1 MAGFDQERFKALVLY
16 IAIRRRDDP
25 RFGRTKLAKALFY
38 SDFEHYKAFEAP
50 ITGAT
55 YIRLPNGPFPR
66 QLHEAEQQLAGEG
79 FVFADYLKEEYE
91 EKRLVPLKSFP
102 VKWTKLFS
110 DIQLEIAELWAERV
124 GSASARQISE
134 LSHDHPG
141 WLLAERDGA
150 EIPYQTA
157 TLPLDRPS
165 PYQVERAKEVARE
178 RGWLSA
184 DGKWQW
190 ERESA

>member
-1 MAGFDQERFKALVLY
+1 MAGFDRERFRALVLY
-16 IAIRRRDDP
+16 IAVRRRDDP
-25 RFGRTKLAKALFY
+25 RFGRTKLAKTLFY

-55 YIRLPNGPFPR
+55 YIRLPNGPFPK
-66 QLHEAEQQLAGEG
+66 QLGDSERELADEG
-79 FVFADYLKEEYE
+79 FVFPDYLKEEYE
-91 EKRLVPLKSFP
+91 EKRLVPLKTFP
-102 VKWTKLFS
+102 LEWTKLFNEVQIGIV
-110 DIQLEIAELWAERV
+110 DIWAERV

-150 EIPYQTA
+150 EIPYRTA

-165 PYQVERAKEVARE
+165 PDQVEEAKGVARG